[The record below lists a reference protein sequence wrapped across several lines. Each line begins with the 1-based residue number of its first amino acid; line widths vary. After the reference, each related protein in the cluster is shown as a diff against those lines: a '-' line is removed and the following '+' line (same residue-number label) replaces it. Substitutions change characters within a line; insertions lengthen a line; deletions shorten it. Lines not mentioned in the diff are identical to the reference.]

1 MSRRGGA
8 GSRPAQRRR
17 RSFYF
22 QSAVK
27 ILNSYLSLASRSEQN
42 TSRFPSGENSGNE
55 VNPPKS
61 VTCSNPLPSTF
72 IWNNSNLRLS
82 HSFLLDANTIF
93 LPSGVKVGAKLA
105 QPKSVMVRAPE
116 PSA

>member
-42 TSRFPSGENSGNE
+42 TSFFPSGENSGNE
-55 VNPPKS
+55 VNPPKL
-61 VTCSNPLPSTF
+61 VTCSSPLPSVL
-72 IWNNSNLRLS
+72 IKKSSNFRLS
-82 HSFLLDANTIF
+82 HSFLFEAKMILF
-93 LPSGVKVGAKLA
+93 PSGVNDGAKLA
-105 QPKSVMVRAPE
+105 QPKFVI
-116 PSA
+116 